1 MSPSLIRERYVF
13 YWGEEGWAGSFEC
26 IVFSKVLTLS
36 LGQAKEKHD
45 PSQKITRKCVI
56 LPVSPKPDLVTS
68 DQLLTYSYAL
78 SQHRGKTL
86 NFT

>member
-1 MSPSLIRERYVF
+1 MSPSLIRKDTFFIGER
-13 YWGEEGWAGSFEC
+13 
-26 IVFSKVLTLS
+26 TLS

-45 PSQKITRKCVI
+45 PAQKITRKCVI
-56 LPVSPKPDLVTS
+56 LPVSPKPDLMLLVTS
-68 DQLLTYSYAL
+68 DKLLTYSYAL